1 VALKRTVCLL
11 GGCLQGGSEKSRF

>member
-1 VALKRTVCLL
+1 LL